1 MAEWMFAYLTFAL
14 AGQLT
19 PGPNNLM
26 LAASGATFGYRRT
39 IPHMLGITLGY
50 PAMIIAV
57 GFGLGHVF
65 EAYPVVH
72 TALKWAGSA
81 YLLWLAWRIA
91 TAAGHGRGDKP
102 ARGRPL
108 TFLEAAAFQWVNP
121 KAWAMVLSILGV
133 YTAQAQSYF
142 AALVI
147 IALLSVAVS
156 VLSTSAWTLLG
167 VGAGKLLNAR
177 QLVWF
182 NRAMAAL
189 MVASLAVIWL

>member
-1 MAEWMFAYLTFAL
+1 MAEWMLAYLAFAL

-50 PAMIIAV
+50 PAMIVAV

-65 EAYPVVH
+65 EAYPEVH

-91 TAAGHGRGDKP
+91 TAAGHGSADKP
-102 ARGRPL
+102 ARARPL
-108 TFLEAAAFQWVNP
+108 NFLEAAAFQWVNP

-133 YTAQAQSYF
+133 YTTQAQSYF
-142 AALVI
+142 AALVV
-147 IALLSVAVS
+147 IALLSIAVS
-156 VLSTSAWTLLG
+156 VLSTSTWTLLG

-189 MVASLAVIWL
+189 MVASLAVVWH